1 MKVLIVE
8 NDAGK
13 RERVVRI
20 LEKNQF
26 TDYHVAE
33 CVEEALEIAT
43 NTKFDF
49 LITDLGLPQS
59 KEDPKVK
66 GKNGFKMLLELANRE
81 IRIPTI
87 IYSFSL
93 FLDTDKQELEKL
105 GVPFIVHVVDDAVL
119 EYFLMKEVQTKKSG

>member
-1 MKVLIVE
+1 MKILIVE
-8 NDAGK
+8 NDTGK

-20 LEKNQF
+20 LEKNHI
-26 TDYHVAE
+26 TDYHVVKF
-33 CVEEALEIAT
+33 VEEALAIAT
-43 NTKFDF
+43 NEFDF

-66 GKNGFKMLLELANRE
+66 GKNGFKMLLELAKRE

-93 FLDTDKQELEKL
+93 FLDTEKQELKKL